1 MTEARIWP
9 REAPR
14 VRSIANS
21 RTRWATV
28 IEKVLK
34 IRKAPTNSATPAK
47 TSRAICRK
55 LRLSRISL
63 DCLLAFCWPVSTRTL
78 LGAIRSIRWASA
90 AAETPFA
97 AATEIW
103 SKRPTLSVIDCDSG
117 RVSWAMLAPP
127 KEALPSLVRPTRR

>member
-1 MTEARIWP
+1 MTEIPITSETTTVRVSITGVVVGRSIPTALNTAWIPFAKATPPARPASDPTSPISAASAITEPRIWP
-9 REAPR
+9 LEAPR

-34 IRKAPTNSATPAK
+34 IRNAPTNSATPAK

-63 DCLLAFCWPVSTRTL
+63 D
-78 LGAIRSIRWASA
+78 
-90 AAETPFA
+90 
-97 AATEIW
+97 
-103 SKRPTLSVIDCDSG
+103 
-117 RVSWAMLAPP
+117 
-127 KEALPSLVRPTRR
+127 